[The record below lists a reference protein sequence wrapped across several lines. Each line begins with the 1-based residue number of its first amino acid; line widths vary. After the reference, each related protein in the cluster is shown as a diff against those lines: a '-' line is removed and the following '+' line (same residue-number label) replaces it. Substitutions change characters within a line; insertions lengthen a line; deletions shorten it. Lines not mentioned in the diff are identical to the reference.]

1 MVIPKHHDWVA
12 FQMLHFSVLSFYCQ
26 QAKIFLLKSGFMICF
41 FCENSNISLM
51 NFHSQPQT
59 EQMLG
64 EKKTYEKEFLFLG
77 DKHFL

>member
-1 MVIPKHHDWVA
+1 
-12 FQMLHFSVLSFYCQ
+12 
-26 QAKIFLLKSGFMICF
+26 MICF
-41 FCENSNISLM
+41 FSENSNISLM